1 MFSIFKTKKSK
12 EISVINADQYKVAIQ
27 KPNVQLVDVRTK
39 NEFLQGKIKD
49 AINIDVL
56 STDFETKIDK
66 FNKSEPIYIYCRSG
80 NRSQKAARIMVTMG
94 FQNIIDL
101 EGGYIKWNKYN

>member
-1 MFSIFKTKKSK
+1 MFSIFKTKKFK
-12 EISVINADQYKVAIQ
+12 EISVINANQYKVAIQ

-39 NEFLQGKIKD
+39 NEFLLGKINGS
-49 AINIDVL
+49 INIDVL
-56 STDFETKIDK
+56 RSDFETKIDK

-80 NRSQKAARIMVTMG
+80 NRSQKAARIMVSIG

-101 EGGYIKWNKYN
+101 EGGYIKWIKNN

>member
-1 MFSIFKTKKSK
+1 MLSIFKTKIPE
-12 EISVINADQYKVAIQ
+12 EISVINVDEYKVAIQ

-39 NEFLQGKIKD
+39 NEFLQGKINK

-56 STDFETKIDK
+56 SPNFETKIK
-66 FNKSEPIYIYCRSG
+66 NFNKSEPVYIYCRSG
-80 NRSQKAARIMVTMG
+80 NRSRKAARIMLGMG
-94 FQNIIDL
+94 FKKIIDL

>member
-1 MFSIFKTKKSK
+1 M
-12 EISVINADQYKVAIQ
+12 
-27 KPNVQLVDVRTK
+27 DVRTK